1 MRGEGDELRRDM
13 EIVRFWPSWMVEL
26 VETKSSKPF
35 EDSLIPDAVEREEES
50 VVLDAFVDWTET
62 VWDADWFA
70 DGVEKALDVV
80 EDWRETALV
89 VDSVVGDLD
98 VSTAK

>member
-1 MRGEGDELRRDM
+1 LRRDI
-13 EIVRFWPSWMVEL
+13 EIVRFWPSWMVAL
-26 VETKSSKPF
+26 VETESSKPLK
-35 EDSLIPDAVEREEES
+35 DSLIPDPVEREEES

-62 VWDADWFA
+62 VWDADWLA
-70 DGVEKALDVV
+70 DGVEALDAV

-89 VDSVVGDLD
+89 VDSLAGGLD